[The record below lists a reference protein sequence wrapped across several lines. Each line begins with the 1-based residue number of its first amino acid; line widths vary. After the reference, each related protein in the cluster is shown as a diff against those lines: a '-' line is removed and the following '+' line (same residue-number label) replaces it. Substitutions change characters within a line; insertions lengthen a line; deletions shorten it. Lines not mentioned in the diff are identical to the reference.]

1 MARIRPGRAV
11 RVINS
16 QAWSRY
22 SVKKPR
28 KNYIKAMPHTSL
40 LIFNMGNKKGN
51 FDLTMNL
58 VAEVPVRLRSN
69 ALEASRQMANKFLEK
84 EIPGQYSLRIVPYPH
99 AVIREKKF
107 ATGAGADRISQGMT
121 LSFGR
126 PTAVAARVFRGD
138 VVYELKTL
146 ASKRSVGALA
156 LKRAAIKLSGTYK
169 IKVIESNKPAQAAAA
184 PKAQSPV
191 APVEAA

>member
-11 RVINS
+11 RTINS

-28 KNYIKAMPHTSL
+28 KNFIKALPHTSL
-40 LIFNMGNKKGN
+40 LIFNMGNKKAS
-51 FDLTMNL
+51 FEITMKL
-58 VAEVPVRLRSN
+58 VAENNVRLRSN
-69 ALEASRQMANKFLEK
+69 ALEASRQVTNKYLER

-99 AVIREKKF
+99 NVIREKKF

-126 PTAVAARVFRGD
+126 PTAVAARVFAGD
-138 VVYELKTL
+138 TVYELKTL
-146 ASKRSVGALA
+146 ASKRSVGVVA
-156 LKRAAIKLSGTYK
+156 LKRAAAKLSGTYK
-169 IKVIESNKPAQAAAA
+169 IKVEDNKKSAVTT
-184 PKAQSPV
+184 PV
-191 APVEAA
+191 VPVAAPVEAA